1 MELKTGNCGHNL
13 FFLKLRHALISLECE
28 ILVQLTKAQVELQ
41 HWRFLSTLMALYGA
55 QTRMSAWERTLQSK
69 EVSDIDKIKKEKDKY
84 F

>member
-1 MELKTGNCGHNL
+1 M
-13 FFLKLRHALISLECE
+13 KLRHALISLECE

-69 EVSDIDKIKKEKDKY
+69 EVSDIDKITKGKDKY